1 MTTDPRPPVEL
12 PTEVSVINVGLPL
25 FADALHEQGV
35 PVQPVDWRI
44 PAGGDLEL
52 VAALEELYG
61 PRSDA
66 IETANAEV
74 VRRLDQGVPLLV
86 RLCFPACR
94 SGRCCT
100 AARPSTGPRRATR
113 FDARCGLRRW
123 PRAGPPTYKQRAG
136 CSPRVRSS
144 SNRHIDT
151 TPWFRWRAPS
161 ARPRIRPGKP
171 RTGRYRLVRA

>member
-61 PRSDA
+61 PR
-66 IETANAEV
+66 
-74 VRRLDQGVPLLV
+74 
-86 RLCFPACR
+86 
-94 SGRCCT
+94 
-100 AARPSTGPRRATR
+100 
-113 FDARCGLRRW
+113 
-123 PRAGPPTYKQRAG
+123 
-136 CSPRVRSS
+136 
-144 SNRHIDT
+144 
-151 TPWFRWRAPS
+151 
-161 ARPRIRPGKP
+161 
-171 RTGRYRLVRA
+171 

>member
-12 PTEVSVINVGLPL
+12 PTEVTVINVGLPL

-74 VRRLDQGVPLLV
+74 VRRLDQGVPQLV
-86 RLCFPACR
+86 DVAPAATVLSRLPAR
-94 SGRCCT
+94 T
-100 AARPSTGPRRATR
+100 
-113 FDARCGLRRW
+113 RRW
-123 PRAGPPTYKQRAG
+123 RSPSVPPCR
-136 CSPRVRSS
+136 
-144 SNRHIDT
+144 IDM
-151 TPWFRWRAPS
+151 P
-161 ARPRIRPGKP
+161 
-171 RTGRYRLVRA
+171 VRA